1 MSLFV
6 AGLWWPSPI
15 PRESAVTMSKTAG
28 MCSLE
33 VCTGMHWT
41 GRQAARAW
49 FWGNN
54 VLLFLVTV
62 LLTHCEPCN

>member
-6 AGLWWPSPI
+6 TGLWWPSPV

-33 VCTGMHWT
+33 CAQVCTGQE
-41 GRQAARAW
+41 GRQPLH
-49 FWGNN
+49 GS
-54 VLLFLVTV
+54 VETV
-62 LLTHCEPCN
+62 CYSFY